1 MARNHT
7 VRHDVRTQRR
17 TRGARVRQRS
27 HVTSEQPPQ
36 PTALE
41 RADEDS
47 TNALDGLAAQLRELR
62 AALLEQ
68 IEALPETRLYRRTDR
83 AGWTLKHELSS
94 RAAGDEELVH
104 ILERLRAENAPA
116 AREPLHLR
124 RFRGEHMWAAQEL
137 RLTPLR
143 AHLEATG
150 QRAAAAVEA
159 HAHDIA
165 DRPLAIVGREL
176 ATARDYLTA
185 HLEGARSALERIRR
199 TME

>member
-1 MARNHT
+1 MRSGMMW
-7 VRHDVRTQRR
+7 RTQRR
-17 TRGARVRQRS
+17 TTRGARVRQRS

-36 PTALE
+36 STALE
-41 RADEDS
+41 RGEEES
-47 TNALDGLAAQLRELR
+47 TSEFDGLAVQLRELR
-62 AALLEQ
+62 TALLEQ

-83 AGWTLKHELSS
+83 VGWTLKHELSS
-94 RAAGDEELVH
+94 LAAGDEELVH
-104 ILERLRAENAPA
+104 ILERLRSDDRPEAHQ
-116 AREPLHLR
+116 PLHLR

-150 QRAAAAVEA
+150 QRAAAAIEA

-199 TME
+199 VME